1 LQEPE
6 LTKKSEEKEKKTT
19 KAKTTRKK
27 TTKKAESAETA
38 VLERLEARLES
49 IESRLTEMEQNIK
62 ELQGQAIP
70 RSDWVDLSAR
80 LDIVEQ
86 NTNKT
91 LGKVRNRL
99 DTFTREVRQIAV
111 VPEKELNE
119 MFELVRL
126 VRRYL
131 APEKNSNR

>member
-1 LQEPE
+1 M
-6 LTKKSEEKEKKTT
+6 TKKSEDTEKKTT

-27 TTKKAESAETA
+27 TAKKADAGDSAL
-38 VLERLEARLES
+38 LEKLEAMEARMAL
-49 IESRLTEMEQNIK
+49 MEQQIL

-99 DTFTREVRQIAV
+99 DTFTKEVRQIAV

-119 MFELVRL
+119 KFELVRL

>member
-1 LQEPE
+1 M
-6 LTKKSEEKEKKTT
+6 TKKSEEKEKKPT

-27 TTKKAESAETA
+27 TTKTTKKAESAESA